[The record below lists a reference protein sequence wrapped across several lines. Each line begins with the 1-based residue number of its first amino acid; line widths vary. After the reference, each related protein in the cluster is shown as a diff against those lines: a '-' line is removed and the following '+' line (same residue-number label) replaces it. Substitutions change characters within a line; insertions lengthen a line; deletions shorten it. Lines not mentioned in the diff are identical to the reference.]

1 MNSLSQERSFSER
14 NPKGALLFLEEKTK
28 REEQI

>member
-1 MNSLSQERSFSER
+1 MNNLSQERSFSER
-14 NPKGALLFLEEKTK
+14 NSKGALLFLEENIM